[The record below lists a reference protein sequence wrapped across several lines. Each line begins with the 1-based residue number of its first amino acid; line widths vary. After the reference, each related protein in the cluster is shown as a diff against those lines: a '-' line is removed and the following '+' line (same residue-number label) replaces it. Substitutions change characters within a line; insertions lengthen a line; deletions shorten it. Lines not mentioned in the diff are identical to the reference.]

1 MYNHVQAIAGGKSI
15 QEKKR
20 CEMKQSGKHWL
31 LALVIFTVFVALS
44 GCGKK
49 DDGPVS
55 MKGYASG
62 VEAATEEETQAEESS
77 LYTVSGVDTTL
88 STMTFLNIDT
98 GRYEQ
103 YSYTDGTIF
112 KDRHGSLISA
122 ASMVPGKVVTL
133 TLRDKDLILEK
144 VEQSA
149 DAWEMDDIGKFSYN
163 EEDKIF
169 TIGDTKYS
177 YDEELQVFSGDAAI
191 ELSAVTGQ
199 DTLRIQGIDRKVLS
213 VSVTTGH
220 GVIQLV
226 NTQALEGGWLSL
238 NHKNY
243 YKITENM
250 QLEVPEGTYE
260 LTVAGNGYGG
270 STEVAVTRNEQT
282 SVDVDSIKGEDPKY
296 CTLTFAVD
304 VAGALMYI
312 DGSQVDYTQ
321 PLQLQYGIHSI
332 QITADGYDTWSKR
345 LYVNSP
351 EAQIEI
357 ALSDDDTGSTE
368 TESTET
374 AGNEENTTVEHKH
387 SDSTSDSNSTT
398 GTTGSTGSSSDSD
411 AYRKALSEI
420 IDTLTSNN
428 NSSTSTLNQVVNSLT
443 N

>member
-1 MYNHVQAIAGGKSI
+1 
-15 QEKKR
+15 
-20 CEMKQSGKHWL
+20 MKQSGKHWL

-144 VEQSA
+144 VEQSP

-357 ALSDDDTGSTE
+357 ALSGDDTGSTE

-387 SDSTSDSNSTT
+387 SDNTSNSS
-398 GTTGSTGSSSDSD
+398 GTNSSSGSSSSDSD

>member
-1 MYNHVQAIAGGKSI
+1 
-15 QEKKR
+15 
-20 CEMKQSGKHWL
+20 MKQSGKHWL
-31 LALVIFTVFVALS
+31 LALAIFTVFVALS
-44 GCGKK
+44 GCGRK

-55 MKGYASG
+55 MKGYVSG
-62 VEAATEEETQAEESS
+62 VEAATEEVTQAEESS
-77 LYTVSGVDTTL
+77 LYTVSGADTTL

-133 TLRDKDLILEK
+133 TLWDKDLILEK

-270 STEVAVTRNEQT
+270 STEVAVTRNEQI

-357 ALSDDDTGSTE
+357 ALSGDDTGSTE

-387 SDSTSDSNSTT
+387 SDSTSNSS
-398 GTTGSTGSSSDSD
+398 GTNSSSGSSSSDSD

>member
-1 MYNHVQAIAGGKSI
+1 
-15 QEKKR
+15 
-20 CEMKQSGKHWL
+20 MKQSGKRWL

-357 ALSDDDTGSTE
+357 ALSGDDTGSTE

-387 SDSTSDSNSTT
+387 SDNTSNSS
-398 GTTGSTGSSSDSD
+398 GTNSSSGSSSSDSD

>member
-1 MYNHVQAIAGGKSI
+1 
-15 QEKKR
+15 
-20 CEMKQSGKHWL
+20 MKQSGKHWL

-44 GCGKK
+44 GCGRK

-55 MKGYASG
+55 MKGYVSG
-62 VEAATEEETQAEESS
+62 VETATEEETQAEESS

-133 TLRDKDLILEK
+133 TLRDKELILEK

-250 QLEVPEGTYE
+250 QLEVPEGNYE

-357 ALSDDDTGSTE
+357 ALSGDDTGSTE
-368 TESTET
+368 TGSTET
-374 AGNEENTTVEHKH
+374 AGNEEDTTVKHKH
-387 SDSTSDSNSTT
+387 SDSTSDSSETNSSS
-398 GTTGSTGSSSDSD
+398 GSSSSDSD

>member
-1 MYNHVQAIAGGKSI
+1 
-15 QEKKR
+15 
-20 CEMKQSGKHWL
+20 MKQSGKHWL

-357 ALSDDDTGSTE
+357 ALSGDDTGSTE

-387 SDSTSDSNSTT
+387 SDNTSNSSRTNSSS
-398 GTTGSTGSSSDSD
+398 GSSSSDSD

>member
-1 MYNHVQAIAGGKSI
+1 
-15 QEKKR
+15 
-20 CEMKQSGKHWL
+20 MKQSGKHWL

-296 CTLTFAVD
+296 CTLPFAVD

-357 ALSDDDTGSTE
+357 ALSGDDTGSTE

-387 SDSTSDSNSTT
+387 SDSTSNSS
-398 GTTGSTGSSSDSD
+398 GTNSSSGSSSSDSD

>member
-1 MYNHVQAIAGGKSI
+1 MYNHVQAIAGEKSI

-44 GCGKK
+44 GCGRK

-62 VEAATEEETQAEESS
+62 VEAATEEVTQAEESS

-357 ALSDDDTGSTE
+357 ALSGDDTGSTE

-387 SDSTSDSNSTT
+387 SDSTSNSS
-398 GTTGSTGSSSDSD
+398 GTNSSSGSSSSDSD

-443 N
+443 D

>member
-1 MYNHVQAIAGGKSI
+1 
-15 QEKKR
+15 
-20 CEMKQSGKHWL
+20 MKQSGKHWL

-357 ALSDDDTGSTE
+357 ALSGDDTGSTE

-387 SDSTSDSNSTT
+387 SDSTSGSNSTT

>member
-1 MYNHVQAIAGGKSI
+1 
-15 QEKKR
+15 
-20 CEMKQSGKHWL
+20 MKQSEKHWL

-44 GCGKK
+44 GCGRK

-62 VEAATEEETQAEESS
+62 VEAATEEVTQAEESS

-226 NTQALEGGWLSL
+226 NTQVLEGGWLSL

-270 STEVAVTRNEQT
+270 STEVAVTRNEQI

-332 QITADGYDTWSKR
+332 QITADGYETWSKR

-357 ALSDDDTGSTE
+357 ALSGDDTGSTE

-387 SDSTSDSNSTT
+387 SDSTSNSS
-398 GTTGSTGSSSDSD
+398 GTNSSSGSSSSDSD

>member
-1 MYNHVQAIAGGKSI
+1 
-15 QEKKR
+15 
-20 CEMKQSGKHWL
+20 
-31 LALVIFTVFVALS
+31 
-44 GCGKK
+44 
-49 DDGPVS
+49 

-88 STMTFLNIDT
+88 STMAFLNIDT

-226 NTQALEGGWLSL
+226 NTQALEDGWLSL

-270 STEVAVTRNEQT
+270 STEVAVTRNEQI

-357 ALSDDDTGSTE
+357 ALSGDDTGSTE
-368 TESTET
+368 TGSTET

-387 SDSTSDSNSTT
+387 SDSTSNSG
-398 GTTGSTGSSSDSD
+398 GTNSSSGSSSSDSD

-443 N
+443 D

>member
-1 MYNHVQAIAGGKSI
+1 
-15 QEKKR
+15 
-20 CEMKQSGKHWL
+20 MKQSGKHWL
-31 LALVIFTVFVALS
+31 LALAIFTVFVALS
-44 GCGKK
+44 GCGRK

-55 MKGYASG
+55 MKGYVSG
-62 VEAATEEETQAEESS
+62 VEAATEEVTQAEESS
-77 LYTVSGVDTTL
+77 LYTVSGADTTL

-351 EAQIEI
+351 EAQIDI
-357 ALSDDDTGSTE
+357 ALSGDDTGSTE

-387 SDSTSDSNSTT
+387 SDSTSNSS
-398 GTTGSTGSSSDSD
+398 GTNSSSGSSSSDSD

>member
-1 MYNHVQAIAGGKSI
+1 
-15 QEKKR
+15 
-20 CEMKQSGKHWL
+20 MKQSGKHWL
-31 LALVIFTVFVALS
+31 LAMVIFTVFVALS
-44 GCGKK
+44 GCGRK

-357 ALSDDDTGSTE
+357 ALSGDDTGSTE

-387 SDSTSDSNSTT
+387 SDSTSDSSGTNSSS
-398 GTTGSTGSSSDSD
+398 GSSSSDSD

-443 N
+443 D

>member
-1 MYNHVQAIAGGKSI
+1 
-15 QEKKR
+15 
-20 CEMKQSGKHWL
+20 MKQSGKHWL

-163 EEDKIF
+163 EEDKII

-357 ALSDDDTGSTE
+357 ALSGDDTGSTE

-387 SDSTSDSNSTT
+387 SDNTSNSS
-398 GTTGSTGSSSDSD
+398 GTNSSSGSSSSDSD

>member
-1 MYNHVQAIAGGKSI
+1 
-15 QEKKR
+15 
-20 CEMKQSGKHWL
+20 MKQSGKHWL

-62 VEAATEEETQAEESS
+62 VEAATEEVTQAEESS

-357 ALSDDDTGSTE
+357 ALSGDDTGSTE

-387 SDSTSDSNSTT
+387 SDSTSNSS
-398 GTTGSTGSSSDSD
+398 GTNSSSGSSSSDSD

>member
-1 MYNHVQAIAGGKSI
+1 
-15 QEKKR
+15 
-20 CEMKQSGKHWL
+20 MKQSGKHWL

-332 QITADGYDTWSKR
+332 QITADGYDSWSKR

-357 ALSDDDTGSTE
+357 ALSGDDTGSTE

-387 SDSTSDSNSTT
+387 SDSTSNSS
-398 GTTGSTGSSSDSD
+398 GTNSSSGSSSSDSD

-428 NSSTSTLNQVVNSLT
+428 NSSTSTLNKKVNSLT

>member
-1 MYNHVQAIAGGKSI
+1 
-15 QEKKR
+15 
-20 CEMKQSGKHWL
+20 
-31 LALVIFTVFVALS
+31 
-44 GCGKK
+44 
-49 DDGPVS
+49 

-270 STEVAVTRNEQT
+270 STEVAVTRNEQI

-357 ALSDDDTGSTE
+357 ALSGDDTGSTE

-387 SDSTSDSNSTT
+387 SDSTSNSS
-398 GTTGSTGSSSDSD
+398 GTNSSSGSSSSDSD

>member
-1 MYNHVQAIAGGKSI
+1 
-15 QEKKR
+15 
-20 CEMKQSGKHWL
+20 MKQSGKHWL

-44 GCGKK
+44 GCGRK

-62 VEAATEEETQAEESS
+62 VETATEEATQAEESS

-357 ALSDDDTGSTE
+357 ALSGDDTGSTE

-398 GTTGSTGSSSDSD
+398 GATGSTGSSSDSD

>member
-1 MYNHVQAIAGGKSI
+1 
-15 QEKKR
+15 
-20 CEMKQSGKHWL
+20 
-31 LALVIFTVFVALS
+31 
-44 GCGKK
+44 
-49 DDGPVS
+49 
-55 MKGYASG
+55 
-62 VEAATEEETQAEESS
+62 
-77 LYTVSGVDTTL
+77 
-88 STMTFLNIDT
+88 
-98 GRYEQ
+98 
-103 YSYTDGTIF
+103 
-112 KDRHGSLISA
+112 
-122 ASMVPGKVVTL
+122 MVPGKVVTL

-270 STEVAVTRNEQT
+270 STEVAVTRNEQI

-357 ALSDDDTGSTE
+357 ALSGDDTGSTE

-387 SDSTSDSNSTT
+387 SDSTSDSSETNSSS
-398 GTTGSTGSSSDSD
+398 GSSSSDSD

>member
-1 MYNHVQAIAGGKSI
+1 
-15 QEKKR
+15 
-20 CEMKQSGKHWL
+20 MKQSGKHWL

-44 GCGKK
+44 GCGRK

-357 ALSDDDTGSTE
+357 ALSGDDTGSTE

-387 SDSTSDSNSTT
+387 SDSTSDSSGTNS
-398 GTTGSTGSSSDSD
+398 SSGSSSGDSD

>member
-1 MYNHVQAIAGGKSI
+1 
-15 QEKKR
+15 
-20 CEMKQSGKHWL
+20 MKQSGKHWL

-357 ALSDDDTGSTE
+357 ALSGDDTGSTE

-387 SDSTSDSNSTT
+387 SDSTSNSS
-398 GTTGSTGSSSDSD
+398 GTNSSSGSSSSDSD

-420 IDTLTSNN
+420 IDTLTSNK

>member
-1 MYNHVQAIAGGKSI
+1 
-15 QEKKR
+15 
-20 CEMKQSGKHWL
+20 MKQSGKHWL
-31 LALVIFTVFVALS
+31 FALVIFTILVGLS

-62 VEAATEEETQAEESS
+62 IETATEEETQVEERS

-133 TLRDKDLILEK
+133 TLRDKDLILDK

-149 DAWEMDDIGKFSYN
+149 DAWEMDDIGKFSYD
-163 EEDKIF
+163 EENQIF
-169 TIGDTKYS
+169 TIGSTKYS
-177 YDEELQVFSGDAAI
+177 YNEELQIFSGDTAI
-191 ELSAVTGQ
+191 ELSEITGQ

-238 NHKNY
+238 NHKSY

-270 STEVAVTRNEQT
+270 STEVAVTRDEQT

-357 ALSDDDTGSTE
+357 ALSGDDTGSTE
-368 TESTET
+368 TEPTEAA
-374 AGNEENTTVEHKH
+374 AGNEEDTTVEHKH
-387 SDSTSDSNSTT
+387 SDSTSNSG
-398 GTTGSTGSSSDSD
+398 GTNSSSGSSSSDSD

>member
-1 MYNHVQAIAGGKSI
+1 
-15 QEKKR
+15 
-20 CEMKQSGKHWL
+20 MKQSGKHWL

-112 KDRHGSLISA
+112 KDKHGSLISA
-122 ASMVPGKVVTL
+122 ASMAPGKVVTL

-270 STEVAVTRNEQT
+270 STEVAVTRNEQI

-357 ALSDDDTGSTE
+357 ALSGDDTGSTE

-374 AGNEENTTVEHKH
+374 AGNEKDTTVEHKH
-387 SDSTSDSNSTT
+387 SDSTSNSS
-398 GTTGSTGSSSDSD
+398 GTNSSSGSSSSDSD

>member
-1 MYNHVQAIAGGKSI
+1 
-15 QEKKR
+15 
-20 CEMKQSGKHWL
+20 MKQSGKHWL

-44 GCGKK
+44 GCGRK

>member
-1 MYNHVQAIAGGKSI
+1 
-15 QEKKR
+15 
-20 CEMKQSGKHWL
+20 MKQSGKHWL

-62 VEAATEEETQAEESS
+62 VEAATEEETQAEERS

-357 ALSDDDTGSTE
+357 ALSGDDTGSTE

-387 SDSTSDSNSTT
+387 SDNTSNSS
-398 GTTGSTGSSSDSD
+398 GTNSSSGSSSSDSD

>member
-1 MYNHVQAIAGGKSI
+1 
-15 QEKKR
+15 
-20 CEMKQSGKHWL
+20 MKQSGKHWL

-44 GCGKK
+44 GCGRK

-55 MKGYASG
+55 MKGYSSG
-62 VEAATEEETQAEESS
+62 VETATEEETQAEESS

-243 YKITENM
+243 YKIAENM

-398 GTTGSTGSSSDSD
+398 GTTGSTGSSSNSD

>member
-1 MYNHVQAIAGGKSI
+1 M
-15 QEKKR
+15 
-20 CEMKQSGKHWL
+20 
-31 LALVIFTVFVALS
+31 
-44 GCGKK
+44 
-49 DDGPVS
+49 
-55 MKGYASG
+55 
-62 VEAATEEETQAEESS
+62 EAASEEDTEADESS
-77 LYTVSGVDTTL
+77 LYTVSGGDTTL

-122 ASMVPGKVVTL
+122 ATMEPGKVVTL
-133 TLRDKDLILEK
+133 SLRDKDLILEK

-357 ALSDDDTGSTE
+357 ALSGDDTGSTE

-387 SDSTSDSNSTT
+387 SDNTSNSSVTNSSS
-398 GTTGSTGSSSDSD
+398 GSSSSDSD

>member
-1 MYNHVQAIAGGKSI
+1 
-15 QEKKR
+15 
-20 CEMKQSGKHWL
+20 MKQSGKHWL

-44 GCGKK
+44 GCGRK

-55 MKGYASG
+55 MKGYVSG
-62 VEAATEEETQAEESS
+62 VEAATEEVTQAEESS
-77 LYTVSGVDTTL
+77 LYTVSGADTTL

-357 ALSDDDTGSTE
+357 ALSGDDTGSTE

-387 SDSTSDSNSTT
+387 SDSTSDSSETNSSS
-398 GTTGSTGSSSDSD
+398 GSSSSDSD

-443 N
+443 D

>member
-1 MYNHVQAIAGGKSI
+1 M
-15 QEKKR
+15 KR
-20 CEMKQSGKHWL
+20 SGKHWL

-44 GCGKK
+44 GCGRK

-62 VEAATEEETQAEESS
+62 VEAATEEVTQAEESS
-77 LYTVSGVDTTL
+77 LYTVSGADTTL

-226 NTQALEGGWLSL
+226 NTQALEDGWLSL

-357 ALSDDDTGSTE
+357 ALSGDDTGSTE

-374 AGNEENTTVEHKH
+374 AGNEEDTTVEHKH
-387 SDSTSDSNSTT
+387 SDSTSDSN
-398 GTTGSTGSSSDSD
+398 GTNSSSGSSSSDSD

>member
-1 MYNHVQAIAGGKSI
+1 
-15 QEKKR
+15 
-20 CEMKQSGKHWL
+20 MKQSGKHWL

-357 ALSDDDTGSTE
+357 ALSGDDTRSTE

-387 SDSTSDSNSTT
+387 SDNTSNSS
-398 GTTGSTGSSSDSD
+398 GTNSSSGSSSSDSD

>member
-1 MYNHVQAIAGGKSI
+1 
-15 QEKKR
+15 
-20 CEMKQSGKHWL
+20 MKQSEKHWL

-44 GCGKK
+44 GCGRK

-62 VEAATEEETQAEESS
+62 VEAATEEVTQAEESS

-357 ALSDDDTGSTE
+357 ALSGDDTGSTE
-368 TESTET
+368 TEATET

-387 SDSTSDSNSTT
+387 SDSTSDSN
-398 GTTGSTGSSSDSD
+398 GTTGATGSTDSSSDSD

>member
-1 MYNHVQAIAGGKSI
+1 
-15 QEKKR
+15 
-20 CEMKQSGKHWL
+20 MKQSGKHWL

-243 YKITENM
+243 YKITETL

-357 ALSDDDTGSTE
+357 ALSGDDTGSTE

-387 SDSTSDSNSTT
+387 SDSTSNSS
-398 GTTGSTGSSSDSD
+398 GTNSSSGSSSSDSD

-443 N
+443 D

>member
-1 MYNHVQAIAGGKSI
+1 
-15 QEKKR
+15 
-20 CEMKQSGKHWL
+20 MKQSGKHWL

-112 KDRHGSLISA
+112 KDRHSSLISA

-169 TIGDTKYS
+169 TVGDTKYS

-238 NHKNY
+238 NHKDY

-270 STEVAVTRNEQT
+270 STEVAVTRNEQI

-357 ALSDDDTGSTE
+357 ALSGDDTGSTE

-387 SDSTSDSNSTT
+387 SDSTSNSS
-398 GTTGSTGSSSDSD
+398 GTNSSSGSSSSDSD

>member
-1 MYNHVQAIAGGKSI
+1 
-15 QEKKR
+15 
-20 CEMKQSGKHWL
+20 MKQSGKHWL

-144 VEQSA
+144 VEQLA

-357 ALSDDDTGSTE
+357 ALSGDDTGSTE

-387 SDSTSDSNSTT
+387 SDNTSNSS
-398 GTTGSTGSSSDSD
+398 GTNSSSGSSSSDSD

>member
-1 MYNHVQAIAGGKSI
+1 
-15 QEKKR
+15 
-20 CEMKQSGKHWL
+20 MKQSGKHWL
-31 LALVIFTVFVALS
+31 LALAIFTVFVALS
-44 GCGKK
+44 GCGRK

-55 MKGYASG
+55 MKGYVSG
-62 VEAATEEETQAEESS
+62 VEAATEEVTQAEESS
-77 LYTVSGVDTTL
+77 LYTVSGADTTL

-270 STEVAVTRNEQT
+270 STEVAVTRNEQI

-357 ALSDDDTGSTE
+357 ALLGDDTGSTE

-387 SDSTSDSNSTT
+387 SDSTSNSS
-398 GTTGSTGSSSDSD
+398 GMNSSSGSSSSDSD

>member
-1 MYNHVQAIAGGKSI
+1 
-15 QEKKR
+15 
-20 CEMKQSGKHWL
+20 MKQSEKHWL

-44 GCGKK
+44 GCGRK

-62 VEAATEEETQAEESS
+62 VEAATEEVTQAEESS

-243 YKITENM
+243 
-250 QLEVPEGTYE
+250 
-260 LTVAGNGYGG
+260 
-270 STEVAVTRNEQT
+270 
-282 SVDVDSIKGEDPKY
+282 
-296 CTLTFAVD
+296 
-304 VAGALMYI
+304 
-312 DGSQVDYTQ
+312 
-321 PLQLQYGIHSI
+321 
-332 QITADGYDTWSKR
+332 
-345 LYVNSP
+345 
-351 EAQIEI
+351 
-357 ALSDDDTGSTE
+357 
-368 TESTET
+368 
-374 AGNEENTTVEHKH
+374 
-387 SDSTSDSNSTT
+387 
-398 GTTGSTGSSSDSD
+398 
-411 AYRKALSEI
+411 
-420 IDTLTSNN
+420 
-428 NSSTSTLNQVVNSLT
+428 
-443 N
+443 

>member
-1 MYNHVQAIAGGKSI
+1 
-15 QEKKR
+15 
-20 CEMKQSGKHWL
+20 MKQSGKHWL

-144 VEQSA
+144 VEQST

-357 ALSDDDTGSTE
+357 ALSGDDTGSTE

-387 SDSTSDSNSTT
+387 SDSTSNSS
-398 GTTGSTGSSSDSD
+398 GTNSSSGSSSSDSD